1 MSFGQRLMQKKV
13 FPDDSSDEDG
23 NADDHNDHIWSSLQ
37 CVDVIRGDG
46 DTVTSQLFKWGVYLD
61 AQMR

>member
-23 NADDHNDHIWSSLQ
+23 NADDHNDHIWSTSKW
-37 CVDVIRGDG
+37 VDVIREAG
-46 DTVTSQLFKWGVYLD
+46 
-61 AQMR
+61 

>member
-1 MSFGQRLMQKKV
+1 MQKKV